1 LLGYGGFVFGL
12 LIASSKAYQSMAC
25 VKVLKRISVQ
35 GLMNSN
41 QLHRLLL
48 DNLNTAVLLLDGGL
62 SINYVNSSAESLLQV
77 SSARLIGSNVC
88 ELFSDGDASRG
99 NLLEALD
106 RDIAHTRR
114 HEYLRAL
121 PSMDPFQVDYTVTP
135 VEINLE
141 RMLLMEMQPID
152 RFLKINREEALLSV
166 HDTSKSL
173 IRGLAHEIKN
183 PLGGIRGAAQLLDQ
197 EIAHKGLDDEAR
209 ELCKIITTETDRL
222 RNLVDRLLG
231 PNQIPRFEQI
241 NIHEVTEHVA
251 ALLEAEARGSLVI
264 SRDYDPSIPDIQ
276 GDRIQLIQAVLNV
289 ARNAMQAVLESG
301 RSTPRV
307 MIKSRIQRSFTIGG
321 ERHRVVCRIDV
332 IDNGPG
338 VSTEI
343 LERIFFP
350 MISGRSN
357 GSGLGLTIAQTAVN
371 GHQGIIEC
379 DSESGNTRFS
389 IYLPIRD

>member
-1 LLGYGGFVFGL
+1 
-12 LIASSKAYQSMAC
+12 
-25 VKVLKRISVQ
+25 
-35 GLMNSN
+35 MNST

-48 DNLNTAVLLLDGGL
+48 DNLNTAVLLLDADL
-62 SINYVNSSAESLLQV
+62 SINYVNSAVESLLQV
-77 SSARLIGSNVC
+77 SSVRLIGSNVC
-88 ELFSDGDASRG
+88 ELFSDEESSKE
-99 NLLEALD
+99 NLLEALKNNVG
-106 RDIAHTRR
+106 HTRR
-114 HEYLRAL
+114 HEYLRVLA
-121 PSMDPFQVDYTVTP
+121 SMDLFQVDYTVTP

-197 EIAHKGLDDEAR
+197 EIVDIGLDDEAR

-231 PNQIPRFEQI
+231 PNELPQLEQI
-241 NIHEVTEHVA
+241 NVHEVTEHVA
-251 ALLEAEARGSLVI
+251 VLLEAEAQGTLVI

-289 ARNAMQAVLESG
+289 ARNAMQAVIESNL
-301 RSTPRV
+301 STPLV
-307 MIKSRIQRSFTIGG
+307 TIKSRIQRSFTIGG
-321 ERHRVVCRIDV
+321 DRHRVVCRIDV

-338 VSTEI
+338 VSAEI
-343 LERIFFP
+343 FERIFFP

-357 GSGLGLTIAQTAVN
+357 GSGLGLTIAQTAIN

-379 DSESGNTRFS
+379 DSEPGNTRFS

>member
-1 LLGYGGFVFGL
+1 
-12 LIASSKAYQSMAC
+12 MAC

-251 ALLEAEARGSLVI
+251 GLLEAEAQGSLVI

>member
-1 LLGYGGFVFGL
+1 MWAHGGLSVGL
-12 LIASSKAYQSMAC
+12 LIASTKTYKSIARLRAC
-25 VKVLKRISVQ
+25 KWISVQ

-41 QLHRLLL
+41 QLHQLLL
-48 DNLNTAVLLLDGGL
+48 DNLNTAVLLLDAEL
-62 SINYVNSSAESLLQV
+62 SINYVNSAAESLLQV
-77 SSARLIGSNVC
+77 SSLRLIGSNVS
-88 ELFSDGDASRG
+88 ELFSDGESSKG
-99 NLLEALD
+99 NLLEALEKNL
-106 RDIAHTRR
+106 AHTRR
-114 HEYLRAL
+114 HEYIRAL
-121 PSMDPFQVDYTVTP
+121 ASMDLFQVDYTVTP
-135 VEINLE
+135 VEVNLE
-141 RMLLMEMQPID
+141 PMLLMEMQPID

-197 EIAHKGLDDEAR
+197 EIASIGLDDETR

-231 PNQIPRFEQI
+231 PNQIPSFEQI

-251 ALLEAEARGSLVI
+251 ALLEAEAQGSLLI
-264 SRDYDPSIPDIQ
+264 LRDYDPSIPDIQ
-276 GDRIQLIQAVLNV
+276 GDRVQLIQAVLNV

-301 RSTPRV
+301 RSDPLVT
-307 MIKSRIQRSFTIGG
+307 IKSRIQRSFTIGG
-321 ERHRVVCRIDV
+321 KRHRVVCRIDV

-338 VSTEI
+338 VSEEI
-343 LERIFFP
+343 FERIFFP

-379 DSESGNTRFS
+379 DSEPGNTRFA

>member
-1 LLGYGGFVFGL
+1 LWAHGGLSVGL
-12 LIASSKAYQSMAC
+12 LIASTKTYKSIARLRAC
-25 VKVLKRISVQ
+25 KWISVQ

-41 QLHRLLL
+41 QLHQLLL
-48 DNLNTAVLLLDGGL
+48 DNLNTAVLLLDAEL
-62 SINYVNSSAESLLQV
+62 SINYVNSAAESLLQV
-77 SSARLIGSNVC
+77 SSLRLIGSNVS
-88 ELFSDGDASRG
+88 ELFSDGESSKG
-99 NLLEALD
+99 NLLEALEKNL
-106 RDIAHTRR
+106 AHTRR
-114 HEYLRAL
+114 HEYIRAL
-121 PSMDPFQVDYTVTP
+121 ASMDLFQVDYTVTP
-135 VEINLE
+135 VEVNLE
-141 RMLLMEMQPID
+141 PMLLMEMQPID

-197 EIAHKGLDDEAR
+197 EIASIGLDDETR

-231 PNQIPRFEQI
+231 PNQIPSFEQI

-251 ALLEAEARGSLVI
+251 ALLEAEAQGSLLI
-264 SRDYDPSIPDIQ
+264 LRDYDPSIPDIQ
-276 GDRIQLIQAVLNV
+276 GDRVQLIQAVLNV

-301 RSTPRV
+301 RSDPLVT
-307 MIKSRIQRSFTIGG
+307 IKSRIQRSFTIGG
-321 ERHRVVCRIDV
+321 KRHRVVCRIDV

-338 VSTEI
+338 VSEEI
-343 LERIFFP
+343 FERIFFP

-379 DSESGNTRFS
+379 DSEPGNTRFA

>member
-1 LLGYGGFVFGL
+1 M
-12 LIASSKAYQSMAC
+12 LIASSKAYQQKAC
-25 VKVLKRISVQ
+25 VKALKRISVQ
-35 GLMNSN
+35 ELMNSN

-48 DNLNTAVLLLDGGL
+48 DNLNTAVLLLDAGL
-62 SINYVNSSAESLLQV
+62 SINYVNSAAESLLQV

-88 ELFSDGDASRG
+88 ELFSDEGASRV
-99 NLLEALD
+99 NLLEALEKNV
-106 RDIAHTRR
+106 AHTRR
-114 HEYLRAL
+114 HEYLRVPA
-121 PSMDPFQVDYTVTP
+121 SMDLFQIDYTVTP
-135 VEINLE
+135 VEVNLE

-197 EIAHKGLDDEAR
+197 EIAHIGLDDEAR
-209 ELCKIITTETDRL
+209 ELCKIITTEADRL

-251 ALLEAEARGSLVI
+251 ALLEAEAQGTLVI

-301 RSTPRV
+301 RSAPLVT
-307 MIKSRIQRSFTIGG
+307 IKSRIQRSFTIAG

-343 LERIFFP
+343 FEQIFFP

-379 DSESGNTRFS
+379 DSEPGNTRFS

>member
-1 LLGYGGFVFGL
+1 
-12 LIASSKAYQSMAC
+12 MAC

-251 ALLEAEARGSLVI
+251 GLLEAEAQGSLVI

-338 VSTEI
+338 VSAEI

>member
-1 LLGYGGFVFGL
+1 M
-12 LIASSKAYQSMAC
+12 LIASSKAYQQKAC
-25 VKVLKRISVQ
+25 VKALKRISVQ
-35 GLMNSN
+35 ELMNSN

-48 DNLNTAVLLLDGGL
+48 DNLNTAVLLLDAGL
-62 SINYVNSSAESLLQV
+62 SINYVNSAAESLLQV

-88 ELFSDGDASRG
+88 ELFSDEGASRV
-99 NLLEALD
+99 NLLEALEKNV
-106 RDIAHTRR
+106 AHTRR
-114 HEYLRAL
+114 HEYLRVPA
-121 PSMDPFQVDYTVTP
+121 SMDLFQIDYTVTP
-135 VEINLE
+135 VEVNLE

-197 EIAHKGLDDEAR
+197 EIAHIGLDDEAR
-209 ELCKIITTETDRL
+209 ELCKIITTEADRL

-231 PNQIPRFEQI
+231 PNQIPRFEKI

-251 ALLEAEARGSLVI
+251 ALLEAEAQGTLVI

-301 RSTPRV
+301 RSAPLVT
-307 MIKSRIQRSFTIGG
+307 IKSRIQRSFTIAG

-343 LERIFFP
+343 FEQIFFP

-379 DSESGNTRFS
+379 DSEPGNTRFS